1 MNIGIA
7 GEMEVGPS
15 SSRLLQQPD
24 KYFGRVKKREVRKLR
39 DLQRINYAGQTIN
52 RVLCYTDRQL
62 VLNPI

>member
-7 GEMEVGPS
+7 GEMEAGPS

-24 KYFGRVKKREVRKLR
+24 KYFGRVIRKLR
-39 DLQRINYAGQTIN
+39 DWQIINYAGQTIN